1 MNTFP
6 EIIFRNTFVNRYF
19 FIGKRIQRLHQKLKD
34 ICDPKLIKNH
44 WQKKKNFIKE
54 GKTNNFNPL
63 RGPVI

>member
-44 WQKKKNFIKE
+44 WQKKK
-54 GKTNNFNPL
+54 KTS
-63 RGPVI
+63 